1 MSQRIHTGRRRN
13 EAARQAILQA
23 AEDLLASGDG
33 ALITVAGIT
42 QRAGVGK
49 QTIYRWWPS
58 KSAVLLEAMTERA
71 KAVAPVRDTG
81 DLRDDLYLLLR
92 STFAAV
98 PKNRS
103 LLLGVLHEGLADPDT
118 MSQLAAFAA
127 SRRDALAQ
135 IIDTARRR
143 GQISRSAATELA
155 VDQVFGVLWYRMIF
169 GHQPLDARAAS
180 QLAEALVTQLTT
192 SPGARTRQ
200 PTRQRAT
207 RSIKSVD

>member
-1 MSQRIHTGRRRN
+1 MHTGRRRN

-23 AEDLLASGDG
+23 AEDLLATGDG
-33 ALITVAGIT
+33 ALITVAGIA

-58 KSAVLLEAMTERA
+58 KSAVLLEAMIEQA

-118 MSQLAAFAA
+118 MPQLAAFAA
-127 SRRDALAQ
+127 SRRDAVAQ
-135 IIDTARRR
+135 IIDAARRR

-155 VDQVFGVLWYRMIF
+155 VDQAFGVLWYRMIF
-169 GHQPLDARAAS
+169 GHQPLDARAAG
-180 QLAEALVTQLTT
+180 QLAEALVVQLTAK
-192 SPGARTRQ
+192 PA
-200 PTRQRAT
+200 
-207 RSIKSVD
+207 D